1 MEDIVNFRPLRP
13 KRKFSKLSQE
23 VVKKIAADQ
32 QYLFRIVTAVI
43 NGSGQFKEDKSH
55 AKTSPGKYHNAGW
68 LTLAN
73 RILPLWCNTKGHDQ
87 ELERIVMF
95 LIDVYPH
102 CWFDIVENPGFL
114 EGPRVFQRLLVSLD
128 AFPFRPNELEE
139 MACINRNR
147 QFFVHFS

>member
-128 AFPFRPNELEE
+128 AFPFRPNKLEE

-147 QFFVHFS
+147 HFFVHFS